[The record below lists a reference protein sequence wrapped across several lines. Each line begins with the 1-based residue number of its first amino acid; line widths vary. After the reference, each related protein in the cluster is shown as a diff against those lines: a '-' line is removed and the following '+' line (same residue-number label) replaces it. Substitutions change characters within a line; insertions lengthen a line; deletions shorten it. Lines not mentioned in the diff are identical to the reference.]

1 MRSAA
6 SGADSPDGRSK
17 TLPSPNTWPS
27 GGNRRPAVTRTP
39 IVRGRRSPS
48 VGTWGKPGS
57 VARTYPTRPSGA
69 GPQIANVAH
78 SSTEQS
84 IADRLPAHLPG
95 NIEPFQ
101 TVGFLREHFFYRG
114 DRYVEQVTV
123 FSPRRAIVGRCTNV
137 SGTARARSAAW
148 TRATSSVGENGLTM

>member
-1 MRSAA
+1 M
-6 SGADSPDGRSK
+6 
-17 TLPSPNTWPS
+17 
-27 GGNRRPAVTRTP
+27 TRTP

-148 TRATSSVGENGLTM
+148 TRATSSVGENGLTI